1 MSSIRAKVKDGPL
14 LLDEPT
20 SLPDGTILELVVD
33 DEGDDLTDG
42 ERQALN
48 EAIGRAWKSAAAGRV
63 KPAKAIVDE
72 LRTRSK

>member
-1 MSSIRAKVKDGPL
+1 MSGIRAKVKDGRL

-20 SLPDGTILELVVD
+20 SLPDGSILELVVD
-33 DEGDDLTDG
+33 DEGDDLMDG

-48 EAIGRAWKSAAAGRV
+48 EAIRRAWESAAAGRV